1 MVPCENR
8 TQDDV
13 ETSPPKIGHYP
24 TKSAM
29 RPTNL
34 ATNHL
39 NRIVLAHPQ
48 LIDHLFMG
56 YETLAS
62 VQAHH
67 ELIQMDLFG

>member
-1 MVPCENR
+1 MVPYESR

-34 ATNHL
+34 ATIHL
-39 NRIVLAHPQ
+39 NRTVLAHLQ
-48 LIDHLFMG
+48 LIDHLFLG
-56 YETLAS
+56 YETLVS

-67 ELIQMDLFG
+67 ELI